1 MYDFIIFCLQVG
13 AITAYLVMLIAFT
26 MGMLHANFKG
36 KGEGFG
42 GANQETLNAI
52 KALERKLDAALAA
65 ND

>member
-1 MYDFIIFCLQVG
+1 MYDFFIFCLQVG
-13 AITAYLVMLIAFT
+13 AVTVYLVMLIAFT
-26 MGMLHANFKG
+26 MGMLHANFKT

-42 GANQETLNAI
+42 GTNQETLNAI

>member
-1 MYDFIIFCLQVG
+1 MYDFFIFCLQVL
-13 AITAYLVMLIAFT
+13 AITVYLVMLIAFR
-26 MGMLHANFKG
+26 MGMLHANFIG

>member
-1 MYDFIIFCLQVG
+1 MYDFFIFCLQVL
-13 AITAYLVMLIAFT
+13 AITVYLVMLIAFA
-26 MGMLHANFKG
+26 MGLLHANFKG

>member
-1 MYDFIIFCLQVG
+1 MYDFFIFCLQVL
-13 AITAYLVMLIAFT
+13 AITVYLVMLIAFT
-26 MGMLHANFKG
+26 MGLLHATFKN

-42 GANQETLNAI
+42 GTNQETLNAI

>member
-1 MYDFIIFCLQVG
+1 MYDFFIFCAQL
-13 AITAYLVMLIAFT
+13 AFITAYLVVVLAFT
-26 MGMLHANFKG
+26 MGMLHATFKN

>member
-1 MYDFIIFCLQVG
+1 MYDFFIFCLQV
-13 AITAYLVMLIAFT
+13 AAVTVYLVMVIAFA
-26 MGMLHANFKG
+26 MGLLHANFKG

-52 KALERKLDAALAA
+52 KALERKVDAALAA

>member
-1 MYDFIIFCLQVG
+1 MYDFIIFCLQILAV
-13 AITAYLVMLIAFT
+13 TAYLVMVIAFA
-26 MGMLHANFKG
+26 MGMIHATFKS

-42 GANQETLNAI
+42 GTNQETLNAI